1 MNHLSSEKKSFTEII
16 NVLIMCVFV
25 ESFEIQSFNI
35 CNNGTGMKCWVKL
48 GLNRSNMKT
57 VLDEPE
63 NVGWNICS

>member
-25 ESFEIQSFNI
+25 ESFEIRSFNI